1 MLPVLKKK
9 KTTLI
14 DILGKAGPR
23 GLPIFVITKE
33 YRDNRNH
40 FMFDEIMKRWHMK
53 WQSGIRP
60 EIA

>member
-1 MLPVLKKK
+1 MLLVLKK
-9 KTTLI
+9 TNNNT
-14 DILGKAGPR
+14 DISGKAGPR
-23 GLPIFVITKE
+23 GLPIFVITEE

-40 FMFDEIMKRWHMK
+40 FRFDEIMKRWHMK